1 MERRWT
7 FLIAWIPT
15 TLIWTDQNFVCV
27 CGEHELI
34 MQAQPDDQKHTECL
48 LLRIVLMKHF
58 YLSHL
63 PRLYTPS
70 RQLRSFAGTQVFRIP
85 SSRFVVYKYIR
96 VCVRARARVYVCV
109 FKMMCKRFGLVRIR
123 RTQCP
128 LLSFSTVIPCSNKQT
143 NSYKHLYNARTIN
156 NENNPDD
163 LTMYTLLSDPADPP
177 SLQSPGDFSGA

>member
-1 MERRWT
+1 M
-7 FLIAWIPT
+7 FIV
-15 TLIWTDQNFVCV
+15 TDCA
-27 CGEHELI
+27 HEAPI
-34 MQAQPDDQKHTECL
+34 
-48 LLRIVLMKHF
+48 F